1 MPRQPPNHRA
11 LKIAEQLARG
21 EEVSHDHP
29 FDSALFHALRTGD
42 CPISI
47 VEEAAQWH
55 SDDGM
60 RHLLDALYIGKCPA
74 KEIAIGLDLDPAVLG
89 PYEHLFFDRTVFR
102 HALDVLR
109 YSQDVEPPADMP
121 ILKEYYDVAVKQGPQ
136 FLLNRFR
143 IGARPIP
150 DPKAMLDTIAHDQM
164 DRFLSHRG
172 QTITSETAREAFK
185 WGQAAVS
192 TAGALLNEAGKKG
205 SKDAF
210 QKLKILLQVNDQTTT
225 MEAED
230 ITPDQIAP

>member
-11 LKIAEQLARG
+11 LRIAGQVARR
-21 EEVSHDHP
+21 EAASHDHP
-29 FDSALFHALRTGD
+29 FDSALYHALLNGD

-55 SDDGM
+55 ADDGM
-60 RHLLDALYIGKCPA
+60 RHLLDALYVGKCPP
-74 KEIAIGLDLDPAVLG
+74 KEIAAGLDLDVAVLG

-102 HALDVLR
+102 HALDVMR
-109 YSQDVEPPADMP
+109 YSQEVETPADMP
-121 ILKEYYDVAVKQGPQ
+121 VVREYYEVAVRQGPQ
-136 FLLNRFR
+136 FLINRFR
-143 IGARPIP
+143 IGARPVP
-150 DPKAMLDTIAHDQM
+150 DPKAMLDIIAHDQM

-172 QTITSETAREAFK
+172 QTITSDTAREAFK

-210 QKLKILLQVNDQTTT
+210 QKLKILLQVNDQTAT
-225 MEAED
+225 MEEAGIAPED
-230 ITPDQIAP
+230 IAP